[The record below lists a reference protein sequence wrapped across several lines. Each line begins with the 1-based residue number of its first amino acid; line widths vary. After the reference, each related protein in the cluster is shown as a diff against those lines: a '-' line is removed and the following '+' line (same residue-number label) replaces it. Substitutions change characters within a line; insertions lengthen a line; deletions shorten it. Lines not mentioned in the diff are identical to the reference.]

1 MSKALLFF
9 PVVIGF
15 FLGLTGCTD
24 GGDVFIGTWNRVET
38 SFTNRED
45 IIEISHEDGEFYISR
60 THWEPFMGEQ
70 GDYVVDRAQARL
82 RAENTMTV
90 VGGESAS
97 LDGVYV
103 VVDGV
108 LSTTQGGSYQKIA
121 D

>member
-1 MSKALLFF
+1 MNRVLWFS
-9 PVVIGF
+9 PIVIGF
-15 FLGLTGCTD
+15 FLSLAGCTD
-24 GGDVFIGTWNRVET
+24 AGDVFVGTWNRVET

-45 IIEISHEDGEFYISR
+45 IIEITHENGDFYISR
-60 THWEPFMGEQ
+60 IHWEPFIGAH
-70 GDYVVDRAQARL
+70 GDYVVDKARARL

-90 VGGESAS
+90 VGEESPS

-108 LSTTQGGSYQKIA
+108 LSTSLGGSYQRIA